1 MSFSKKVEGEGS
13 PQMLGEEN
21 FAEKVF
27 FSEKKKVAGNE
38 VGSALGK

>member
-1 MSFSKKVEGEGS
+1 MSFKKVEGEGS

-27 FSEKKKVAGNE
+27 FSEKKKLQGMKW
-38 VGSALGK
+38 GQH